1 MTTTHGW
8 AIWLT
13 GLPAAGK
20 TTLAQGLRNR
30 LCELGIATAL
40 LDTDELRPILA
51 PGAAYSATERDEFY
65 LRLVRLA
72 GLLTRDGVN
81 VVIAATGN
89 RRAHR
94 ECAAR
99 VLAPFAE
106 VWVRCPLELC
116 RERDPKGLY
125 AAAATGAITDLPGAG
140 AAYEPPLAPAAT
152 VDTDRQSVAE
162 AVEAILAGVPFIGEE
177 VWTETRS

>member
-1 MTTTHGW
+1 MATTHGW

-13 GLPAAGK
+13 GLPASGK
-20 TTLAQGLRNR
+20 TTLAHGLRQR
-30 LCELGIATAL
+30 LGELGVTAAL
-40 LDTDELRPILA
+40 LDSDELRPIVA
-51 PGAAYSATERDEFY
+51 PGAAFSPAERDEFY

-94 ECAAR
+94 DCAAG

-125 AAAATGAITDLPGAG
+125 AAAAAGAITNLPGVD
-140 AAYEPPLAPAAT
+140 AAYEPPLAPAVA

-162 AVEAILAGVPFIGEE
+162 AVEAILAGVPFIGEA
-177 VWTETRS
+177 VWAETRS

>member
-1 MTTTHGW
+1 
-8 AIWLT
+8 
-13 GLPAAGK
+13 
-20 TTLAQGLRNR
+20 
-30 LCELGIATAL
+30 
-40 LDTDELRPILA
+40 
-51 PGAAYSATERDEFY
+51 
-65 LRLVRLA
+65 VRLA

-125 AAAATGAITDLPGAG
+125 AAAAAGAISDLPGAD
-140 AAYEPPLAPAAT
+140 AVYEPPLTPAVT

-162 AVEAILAGVPFIGEE
+162 AVEAILAGVPSSARKCGPRPAPERE
-177 VWTETRS
+177 QG